1 MKEPKRVQKA
11 INTLDQMLE
20 WLHYYMGDCKEF
32 KEFVRKDILALEDLL
47 KELSVDQKLQN
58 IRLAKKLKAI
68 WESQQQDSE
77 TN

>member
-1 MKEPKRVQKA
+1 
-11 INTLDQMLE
+11 
-20 WLHYYMGDCKEF
+20 MGDCKEF